1 MQVIRAEAAPRF
13 QLPGVEFTVLASPSQ
28 GSAGLCTWKLTVDPG
43 VRGDA
48 PHTLDR
54 DEVFM
59 VLSGTVQ
66 VTPDGDKLGPGDAV
80 VVPAGEPISLT
91 NLGEG
96 PAELYVAIT
105 AGFTGYM
112 ADGTA
117 ELYVAVTAGFTGTM
131 ADGTTV
137 QPPWAQ

>member
-1 MQVIRAEAAPRF
+1 VLTIP
-13 QLPGVEFTVLASPSQ
+13 PGH
-28 GSAGLCTWKLTVDPG
+28 G
-43 VRGDA
+43 GDA

-59 VLSGTVQ
+59 VLGGTVQ
-66 VTPDGDKLGPGDAV
+66 LAPDGEKLDPGDAA
-80 VVPAGEPISLT
+80 VVPAGEPIALT

-96 PAELYVAIT
+96 KAELIVAIT

-117 ELYVAVTAGFTGTM
+117 
-131 ADGTTV
+131 V
-137 QPPWAQ
+137 QPPWSK

>member
-1 MQVIRAEAAPRF
+1 MHVIHADEAPRF
-13 QLPGVEFTVLASPSQ
+13 QLQGVEFTGLAAPSR
-28 GSAGLCTWKLTVDPG
+28 GSAGLCTWRLTVPPG
-43 VRGDA
+43 HGADA

-66 VTPDGDKLGPGDAV
+66 LAPDGDKLGAGDAV
-80 VVPAGEPISLT
+80 VVPAGEPIALT
-91 NLGEG
+91 NLGEDK
-96 PAELYVAIT
+96 AELIVAIT
-105 AGFTGYM
+105 AGFTGYL

-117 ELYVAVTAGFTGTM
+117 I
-131 ADGTTV
+131 

>member
-1 MQVIRAEAAPRF
+1 MQVIRAAEAPRF
-13 QLPGVEFTVLASPSQ
+13 QLHGVEFTGLAAPSR
-28 GSAGLCTWKLTVDPG
+28 GSAGLCTWRLAVEPG
-43 VRGDA
+43 HGGDA

-66 VTPDGDKLGPGDAV
+66 VTPDGDKLSPGDAV

-91 NLGEG
+91 NLGDG
-96 PAELYVAIT
+96 QAELYVAIT
-105 AGFTGYM
+105 AGFTG
-112 ADGTA
+112 
-117 ELYVAVTAGFTGTM
+117 TM
-131 ADGTTV
+131 ADGTTI

>member
-1 MQVIRAEAAPRF
+1 MHVTHAAEAERF
-13 QLPGVEFTVLASPSQ
+13 QLPGVEFTALAAPSR
-28 GSAGLCTWKLTVDPG
+28 GSAGLCTWKLTVEPG
-43 VRGDA
+43 HGGDA

-66 VTPDGDKLGPGDAV
+66 LAADGDKLGPGDAA
-80 VVPAGEPISLT
+80 VVPAGEPIALT

-96 PAELYVAIT
+96 EAQLIVAIT

-117 ELYVAVTAGFTGTM
+117 
-131 ADGTTV
+131 V
-137 QPPWAQ
+137 QPPWSK

>member
-1 MQVIRAEAAPRF
+1 MRVIHADEAARF
-13 QLPGVEFTVLASPSQ
+13 QLPGVEFTGYAAPSR
-28 GSAGLCTWKLTVDPG
+28 GSAGLCTWRLTVDAG
-43 VRGDA
+43 HRGDA

-66 VTPDGDKLGPGDAV
+66 LGPDGDKLGPGDAA
-80 VVPAGEPISLT
+80 VVPAGEPISLS

-96 PAELYVAIT
+96 KAELIVAIT

-117 ELYVAVTAGFTGTM
+117 
-131 ADGTTV
+131 V

>member
-1 MQVIRAEAAPRF
+1 MGDRMYVTLAADAPRF
-13 QLPGVEFTVLASPSQ
+13 ALNGAEFTGYAAPSR
-28 GSAGLCTWKLTVDPG
+28 GSAGLCTWRLTLPPG
-43 VRGDA
+43 HGGDA

-66 VTPDGDKLGPGDAV
+66 FAADGDKLGPGDAV
-80 VVPAGEPISLT
+80 VVTAGEPIALT
-91 NLGEG
+91 NLGEDN
-96 PAELYVAIT
+96 AELIVAIT
-105 AGFTGYM
+105 AGFTGYL

-117 ELYVAVTAGFTGTM
+117 
-131 ADGTTV
+131 V

>member
-1 MQVIRAEAAPRF
+1 MQVIHAVDAPTF
-13 QLPGVEFTVLASPSQ
+13 ELPGVEFTGLAAPSR
-28 GSAGLCTWKLTVDPG
+28 GSAGLCTWKLTVAPG
-43 VRGDA
+43 HGGDA

-66 VTPDGDKLGPGDAV
+66 ITPDGEKLGPGDAV

-96 PAELYVAIT
+96 KAELYIAIT
-105 AGFTGYM
+105 AGFTGYL

-117 ELYVAVTAGFTGTM
+117 
-131 ADGTTV
+131 V

>member
-1 MQVIRAEAAPRF
+1 MQVIHAADAPRF
-13 QLPGVEFTVLASPSQ
+13 QLPGVEFAGLAAPSR
-28 GSAGLCTWKLTVDPG
+28 GSAGLCTWRVTVDAG
-43 VRGDA
+43 HGGDA

-59 VLSGTVQ
+59 VLSGSVHI
-66 VTPDGDKLGPGDAV
+66 TPDGDKLGPGDAV

-96 PAELYVAIT
+96 KAELYVAIT

-117 ELYVAVTAGFTGTM
+117 
-131 ADGTTV
+131 V

>member
-1 MQVIRAEAAPRF
+1 MQVIHAVDAPKF
-13 QLPGVEFTVLASPSQ
+13 ELPGVEFTGLAAPSR
-28 GSAGLCTWKLTVDPG
+28 GSAGLCTWKLTVAPG
-43 VRGDA
+43 HGGDA

-66 VTPDGDKLGPGDAV
+66 ITPDGEKLGPGDAV

-96 PAELYVAIT
+96 LL
-105 AGFTGYM
+105 AGDPRQRSERQSARIAHIRRTRTM
-112 ADGTA
+112 PPSQIADRGLERERA
-117 ELYVAVTAGFTGTM
+117 
-131 ADGTTV
+131 
-137 QPPWAQ
+137 PR

>member
-1 MQVIRAEAAPRF
+1 MQVIHAVDAPKF
-13 QLPGVEFTVLASPSQ
+13 ELPGVEFTGLAAPSR
-28 GSAGLCTWKLTVDPG
+28 GSAGLCTWKLTVAPG
-43 VRGDA
+43 HGGDA

-66 VTPDGDKLGPGDAV
+66 ITPDGEKLGPGDAV

-96 PAELYVAIT
+96 KAELYIAIT
-105 AGFTGYM
+105 AGCTGYL

-117 ELYVAVTAGFTGTM
+117 
-131 ADGTTV
+131 V

>member
-1 MQVIRAEAAPRF
+1 MRVNRAADAPKI
-13 QLPGVEFTVLASPSQ
+13 QMPGVEFTVLAAPSLGSP
-28 GSAGLCTWKLTVDPG
+28 GLCTWKLTVDAG
-43 VRGDA
+43 VVGDA

-59 VLSGTVQ
+59 VLAGTVQ
-66 VTPDGDKLGPGDAV
+66 ITPDGDKVGPGDAV

-96 PAELYVAIT
+96 KAELHVAI
-105 AGFTGYM
+105 
-112 ADGTA
+112 
-117 ELYVAVTAGFTGTM
+117 TAGFTGTM

>member
-1 MQVIRAEAAPRF
+1 MPITRAADAPRF
-13 QLPGVEFTVLASPSQ
+13 DLPGAQFTVQAAPSL
-28 GSAGLCTWKLTVDPG
+28 GSKGLCTWRLRLDTSE
-43 VRGDA
+43 RNDA

-66 VTPDGDKLGPGDAV
+66 LTPDGEKLEAGDSA
-80 VVPAGEPISLT
+80 VVPAGDPIQVR
-91 NLGEG
+91 NLGDTD
-96 PAELYVAIT
+96 AELYVAI
-105 AGFTGYM
+105 
-112 ADGTA
+112 
-117 ELYVAVTAGFTGTM
+117 TAGFTGTM